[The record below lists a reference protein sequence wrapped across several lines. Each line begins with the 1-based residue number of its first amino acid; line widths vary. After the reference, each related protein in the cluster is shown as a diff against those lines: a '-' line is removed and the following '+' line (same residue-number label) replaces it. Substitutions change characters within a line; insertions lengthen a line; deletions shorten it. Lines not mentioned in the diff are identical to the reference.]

1 MFRERHQ
8 SIKAFYS
15 DILDHFSKTYPA
27 LLSDK
32 VSWIKVLHAFNDK
45 LPLVEALSERNLITA
60 LILKQGSEKFHPD
73 IARQLRER
81 VPLVLTPA
89 SILMPDNAVHALSN
103 AVQKTSFVL
112 GDHGGNFAKSLL
124 YLSIHFG
131 PRLLGII
138 EHTRN
143 GEERIQSVMDECNL
157 NVNFLSSARSP
168 LKADSD
174 KVIASS
180 IIDQILENSNSIK
193 NIHIVGYGTM
203 GAFAVERLKEIRPDI
218 AVTIVEANPEK
229 VELAKQNGFN
239 VEDRIGTSIENADVV
254 LLATNK
260 VNGQGSVLNPQDI
273 FKLKTTAIVTSMT
286 SINDEIDKIGLRLLK
301 NRNIT
306 IMNGGTPANT
316 VLPDGGADM
325 SICKVEAQ
333 GIVSAFAIAE
343 SGAKNQTIAKL
354 PDADLKAISDIY
366 YRRLGRFIFS

>member
-8 SIKAFYS
+8 SIKTFYS

-89 SILMPDNAVHALSN
+89 SILMPDNAV
-103 AVQKTSFVL
+103 QKTSFVL
-112 GDHGGNFAKSLL
+112 GDHGGTFAKSLP

-131 PRLLGII
+131 PHLLGIT

-168 LKADSD
+168 LKAESD

-260 VNGQGSVLNPQDI
+260 VNGKGSVLNPQDI